1 LAEEGV
7 PVWVPPFW
15 VVVELAGPWACRD
28 QFYPKYAI
36 RPVVRDGVRE
46 RVPLWLPEE
55 EVVVVEPGWPG
66 VPLWVLPVRVEGGEK
81 GAVLLAWKAR
91 KRLE

>member
-1 LAEEGV
+1 
-7 PVWVPPFW
+7 
-15 VVVELAGPWACRD
+15 VV
-28 QFYPKYAI
+28 
-36 RPVVRDGVRE
+36 
-46 RVPLWLPEE
+46 
-55 EVVVVEPGWPG
+55 VVVVEPGWPG